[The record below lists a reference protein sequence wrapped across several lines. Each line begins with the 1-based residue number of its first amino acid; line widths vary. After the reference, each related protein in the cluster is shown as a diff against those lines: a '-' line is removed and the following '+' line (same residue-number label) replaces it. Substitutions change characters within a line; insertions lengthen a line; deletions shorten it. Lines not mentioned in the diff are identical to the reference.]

1 MPTKLK
7 MWQIEKDRPIPV
19 DDTAFASERRESDL
33 ERWIVEQPDLLGEDL
48 LIISQQKAID
58 GVGRLD
64 LLAVDEQ
71 GTLVVIELKRDKA
84 PREVVAQALDYA
96 SWLDSL
102 SEEEVRQIAES
113 FLEQSLD
120 EAFSAR
126 FPEVEIPPISPQN
139 HRILI
144 VAACLDDSAE
154 RIINYLVQRHGVG
167 INAVFFNY
175 AKLAN
180 NTEILSRSILVPD
193 AIVAERKRSPR
204 KGPTKDELEKE
215 ADRRKVLPLIAPFR
229 EILVGTA
236 ENYVNEVASGG
247 LGGSLK
253 YMRKGVS
260 GSLRVAFRLNV
271 GGDKDSIDGRL
282 VLQFRPTQL
291 NDILGISEDEAR
303 TLVDTLPGGGSYN
316 RTGSLFRIPLTDP
329 TTAKEVA
336 LRFRGWFQKYLGASS
351 VPDSGK

>member
-1 MPTKLK
+1 
-7 MWQIEKDRPIPV
+7 
-19 DDTAFASERRESDL
+19 
-33 ERWIVEQPDLLGEDL
+33 VEQPDLLGEDL
-48 LIISQQKAID
+48 LIISQQKEVD

-64 LLAVDEQ
+64 LLAIDEQ
-71 GTLVVIELKRDKA
+71 GKLVIIELKRDKA

-96 SWLDSL
+96 SWVDSL
-102 SEEEVRQIAES
+102 SEEEVKRIAEN

-120 EAFSAR
+120 DAFFAR
-126 FPEVEIPPISPQN
+126 FPEAELPAISPQS

-154 RIINYLVQRHGVG
+154 RIINYLVQRHSVG

-193 AIVAERKRSPR
+193 AIAERS
-204 KGPTKDELEKE
+204 KGLPKIKLDEINEA

-236 ENYVNEVASGG
+236 ENYLSEVVSGG

-253 YMRKGVS
+253 YMRKAVS
-260 GSLRVAFRLNV
+260 GRLSLAIRLNV
-271 GGDKDSIDGRL
+271 CGDNHSVDGQL
-282 VLQFRPTQL
+282 LLQFRPTVL
-291 NDILGISEDEAR
+291 SDILGISEDEAR
-303 TLVDTLPGGGSYN
+303 RLTDTLPGGGSYN
-316 RTGSLFRIPLTDP
+316 RTGSIFRLALTDP

-336 LRFRGWFQKYLGASS
+336 LRFREWFQTYLAASAA
-351 VPDSGK
+351 VAGR

>member
-102 SEEEVRQIAES
+102 SEEEVRQIAEN

-120 EAFSAR
+120 DAFSAR
-126 FPEVEIPPISPQN
+126 FPEAEPPTISPQN

-167 INAVFFNY
+167 INAAFFNY
-175 AKLAN
+175 AKLPN
-180 NTEILSRSILVPD
+180 KTEILSRSILVSD
-193 AIVAERKRSPR
+193 AIAERSKRLPR
-204 KGPTKDELEKE
+204 IKLDELNKA
-215 ADRRKVLPLIAPFR
+215 ADRRKVLPLITPFR

-236 ENYVNEVASGG
+236 ENYVNEVVSGG
-247 LGGSLK
+247 FGGSLK
-253 YMRKGVS
+253 YMRRGVS
-260 GSLRVAFRLNV
+260 GRLRVAFRLNV
-271 GGDKDSIDGRL
+271 CGDKDSVDGQL
-282 VLQFRPTQL
+282 VLQFRPAFL
-291 NDILGISEDEAR
+291 CDILGMSEDEAH

-316 RTGSLFRIPLTDP
+316 RTGSMFRISLTDT

-336 LRFRGWFQKYLGASS
+336 LRFREWFQKYPAAYAH
-351 VPDSGK
+351 DSGR

>member
-7 MWQIEKDRPIPV
+7 MWQIENDHPV
-19 DDTAFASERRESDL
+19 AVEETAFASERRESDL

-48 LIISQQKAID
+48 LIISQQKEVD

-64 LLAVDEQ
+64 LLAIDEQ
-71 GTLVVIELKRDKA
+71 GKLVIIELKRDKA

-96 SWLDSL
+96 SWVDSL
-102 SEEEVRQIAES
+102 SEEEVKRIAEN

-120 EAFSAR
+120 DAFSAR
-126 FPEVEIPPISPQN
+126 FPEAELPAISPQS

-144 VAACLDDSAE
+144 VAACLNDSAE

-193 AIVAERKRSPR
+193 AIAERGKGLPR
-204 KGPTKDELEKE
+204 ITLDEINE
-215 ADRRKVLPLIAPFR
+215 AADHRKVLPLIAPFR
-229 EILVGTA
+229 EILVG
-236 ENYVNEVASGG
+236 ENYVSEVVSGG
-247 LGGSLK
+247 DGGSLK

-260 GSLRVAFRLNV
+260 GRLRLAVRLNV
-271 GGDKDSIDGRL
+271 CGDKDSVDGQL
-282 VLQFRPTQL
+282 LLQFRPPIL
-291 NDILGISEDEAR
+291 SDILGISEDEAR
-303 TLVDTLPGGGSYN
+303 RLTDTLPGGGSYN
-316 RTGSLFRIPLTDP
+316 RTGKIFRLALTDP

-336 LRFRGWFQKYLGASS
+336 LRFREWFQTYLAAYA
-351 VPDSGK
+351 PDSGR